1 MQLAKVIG
9 TIVSTHK
16 EPTLRGKLLL
26 LQYLDEQGN
35 LLSKYEVAADQ
46 VGAGVDEWV
55 LVTCGSAAR
64 QIPGNENRPLD
75 ALVVGI
81 VDTVNIGNQLVYS
94 KKDEARQ

>member
-94 KKDEARQ
+94 KKDEAR

>member
-55 LVTCGSAAR
+55 LVSCGSAAR

-81 VDTVNIGNQLVYS
+81 VDTVSVGNSLVYS
-94 KKDEARQ
+94 KKDEAR